1 VNNPFLSIII
11 LVAIFISNVEAGVG
25 CFLGGLVAT
34 VTELALG
41 LHPWSLVENGV
52 APFNGALIGS
62 VIPSLYPLLNLDAA
76 DPLLVI
82 MAAVVMGA
90 VASVFIASAL
100 NNLLGTFS
108 LPFMT
113 LPFNIVA
120 ICTFITLM
128 PDQDIHIHS
137 LPENITEPII
147 ESNVTASISWLGVGQ
162 GILLSMGQVYA
173 VNCLLSSCLINLA
186 VALYSPLLFCMCT
199 IGASIGCLLPLAF
212 LPPGQYT
219 QIYLGLW
226 GYSPLLSMAAV
237 SCVIR
242 PMSGTSL
249 VAGTV
254 NTFTTVFIQKALAVK
269 MGKASL
275 PVFTLP
281 FTLSSLLIL
290 LAWQQKGQTPA
301 KQEGDPL
308 SSAEKQDENTVITIT
323 EKHMRL
329 RKPSK
334 QIFSDI
340 YQ

>member
-1 VNNPFLSIII
+1 M
-11 LVAIFISNVEAGVG
+11 VAIFISNVEAGVG

-90 VASVFIASAL
+90 VARYEHEEIRNTILIKHLYFSVFIASAL
-100 NNLLGTFS
+100 NNLLGKFS

-137 LPENITEPII
+137 IPENITEPII
-147 ESNVTASISWLGVGQ
+147 ESNVTASISWVGVGQ

-269 MGKASL
+269 MGK
-275 PVFTLP
+275 VKP
-281 FTLSSLLIL
+281 F
-290 LAWQQKGQTPA
+290 
-301 KQEGDPL
+301 
-308 SSAEKQDENTVITIT
+308 
-323 EKHMRL
+323 
-329 RKPSK
+329 
-334 QIFSDI
+334 
-340 YQ
+340 